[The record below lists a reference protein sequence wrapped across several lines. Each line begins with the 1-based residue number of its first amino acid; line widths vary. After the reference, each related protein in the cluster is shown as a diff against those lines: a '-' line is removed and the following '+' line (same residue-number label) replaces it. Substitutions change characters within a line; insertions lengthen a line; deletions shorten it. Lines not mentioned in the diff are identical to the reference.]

1 MLILT
6 LPRKSVKEMNDEIIK
21 IEINE
26 EDLEQLKKQ
35 IDWKVV
41 EQAKGILRDKNIDPL
56 EYQNNARK
64 EWDRK

>member
-6 LPRKSVKEMNDEIIK
+6 LPRKSVKEINDEIIK

-26 EDLEQLKKQ
+26 EDLEQLKRQ
-35 IDWKVV
+35 INWQVV
-41 EQAKGILRDKNIDPL
+41 EQAKGILKDKDIDPI

-64 EWDRK
+64 EWNR

>member
-26 EDLEQLKKQ
+26 EDLEQLKRQ
-35 IDWKVV
+35 INWQVV
-41 EQAKGILRDKNIDPL
+41 EQAKGILKDKDIDPI

-64 EWDRK
+64 EWNR